1 VERAHEKVYI
11 LLQAILGNISLG
23 ATEYQNRDSILPLEA
38 TRVYKHAIRLMSC
51 VIEAAVS
58 RGAGSLLKTSLELYR
73 SLKAKGWEDRPTVL
87 RQLEGIGEKAMQIF
101 GMHGIT
107 SLDKFANL
115 KPHQIDTWL
124 NRKAPFGKKT
134 LSMVNSLPRFTLSVE
149 EVDTKPS
156 KDGKTPVIVSL
167 QIGCSATCE
176 EETES
181 KTKTPFG
188 TASVLTCLSTGE
200 LVDYR
205 RITVRALLREEKFF
219 TVVVNLSKPSE
230 VIEVHISP
238 NDIAGLARTL
248 SYKPFLSPDQYPVPD
263 TRPVLKEE
271 KEEII
276 DISSHNN
283 SDNNL
288 YRMRSGAGNHSA
300 KTRPTNGV
308 QTLSNGNYACNHRCK
323 DKKDCHHR
331 WSELI
336 PRSY

>member
-1 VERAHEKVYI
+1 
-11 LLQAILGNISLG
+11 
-23 ATEYQNRDSILPLEA
+23 
-38 TRVYKHAIRLMSC
+38 
-51 VIEAAVS
+51 
-58 RGAGSLLKTSLELYR
+58 
-73 SLKAKGWEDRPTVL
+73 
-87 RQLEGIGEKAMQIF
+87 
-101 GMHGIT
+101 MHGIT
-107 SLDKFANL
+107 SLDKFATL
-115 KPHQIDTWL
+115 KPHQIETWL
-124 NRKAPFGKKT
+124 NRKAPFGRKT

-176 EETES
+176 ETGS

-219 TVVVNLSKPSE
+219 TVMVNLSKPSE

-283 SDNNL
+283 SDNSL
-288 YRMRSGAGNHSA
+288 HRTRSGAGNHSA
-300 KTRPTNGV
+300 KTRPINGL
-308 QTLSNGNYACNHRCK
+308 QTLSNGNYACNHRCR

-331 WSELI
+331 WSELV